1 MGEGSSRS
9 MIDHIIDDDLMSDP
23 TRRAKVEA
31 GWLLAGGAAEDLPPS
46 LDTLACSVSSPALG
60 KPRTI

>member
-31 GWLLAGGAAEDLPPS
+31 GWLAGCLKGSAPS
-46 LDTLACSVSSPALG
+46 VP
-60 KPRTI
+60 